1 MMGCRLLILLY
12 EIHSCS
18 NVSPTASIPARLL
31 IRLRPRDKIFRF
43 FRFCRFWMLNI
54 DHYEFLVMFSG
65 VLFDQSL
72 LEDLVTKKKPK
83 LSAPTL

>member
-1 MMGCRLLILLY
+1 
-12 EIHSCS
+12 
-18 NVSPTASIPARLL
+18 
-31 IRLRPRDKIFRF
+31 
-43 FRFCRFWMLNI
+43 MLNI